1 MKEYPILFGGE
12 MVRAILAGQKT
23 QTRRPVKPQPRGG
36 HYASMADDG
45 IWAVLTEVGWGG
57 EFACNEIG
65 HCPYGIPGDRLWV
78 RETWQAWEDPETGQD
93 YLRYRADGAKI
104 VPDWPNTEEA
114 WGRLCGYFDRWC
126 PSIHMPHWVSRI
138 TLEVTDVRV
147 ERVQEIWTDHKESS
161 DPWCDIFAEGIPQE
175 AVWDGT
181 GAMPTPLSLFIQLWN
196 SIYAK
201 RGLGWDAN
209 PWVWIVEFRHTEEA

>member
-1 MKEYPILFGGE
+1 MRERPILFNGPL
-12 MVRAILAGQKT
+12 VRAILDGRKS
-23 QTRRPVKPQPRGG
+23 QTRRPIKPQPPWWAEQVHQWARDGARWRGKI
-36 HYASMADDG
+36 ADALWDMR
-45 IWAVLTEVGWGG
+45 
-57 EFACNEIG
+57 
-65 HCPYGIPGDRLWV
+65 CPYGQPGDHLWV
-78 RETWQAWEDPETGQD
+78 RETWADTSFDWEWGTKQEAV
-93 YLRYRADGAKI
+93 YRATD
-104 VPDWPNTEEA
+104 TEYGGP
-114 WGRLCGYFDRWC
+114 WR
-126 PSIHMPHWVSRI
+126 PSIHMPRWASRI

-147 ERVQEIWTDHKESS
+147 ERVQEIWTDHKGSS

-209 PWVWIVEFRHTEEA
+209 PWVFAVSFRRIRP